1 MIIKNHSLLLFLLV
15 VLGAA
20 LRLFHLD
27 YQSLWYDEL
36 HSMIPTA
43 PEATVLSIIEYTKT
57 DQPPLFFLYL
67 HFFFKAFGYNELMGR
82 LASAIIGILGIPAV
96 YLLGKE
102 VKNKQVGLFA
112 AMLASINY
120 YQIYYSQDVRF
131 YGLAFLTSA
140 LSFLFFVRVF
150 KQPNIINAVL
160 YAITTSALLYTHYY
174 GIIIFVT
181 QFILFIALAT
191 QRRESKFIAY
201 GLASGVVAALSFI
214 PWLPTVLR
222 DSNIQS
228 FWIQKPSFFFV
239 ARYFFDYVGKDYVSS
254 IIFLWLGV
262 LFVIGWKQV
271 VGADRAVLG
280 IIAGWIVLSYLIPFF
295 KSITGTPLLYIR
307 YTIVTLPA
315 WFILLA
321 VGWDQI
327 KRDKVKLAAVIIILV
342 SSLLNLTLRLNYY
355 YRVEKAQ
362 YREVTQ
368 LVKEKNEEGLPV
380 FSAFSWH
387 FNFYFKDWR
396 YRVVQLPTQ
405 GLPEKFWL
413 LQSHSEDEMAKELK
427 NLNQEFAV
435 KQTFAMHQTNAYL
448 LVRKTLTDQ

>member
-1 MIIKNHSLLLFLLV
+1 MIIKNHSLLIFLLV

-43 PEATVLSIIEYTKT
+43 PEATVSSIIEYAKT

-67 HFFFKAFGYNELMGR
+67 HFFFKVFGYNELMGR

-102 VKNKQVGLFA
+102 VKNKEVGLFA
-112 AMLASINY
+112 AMLVSINY

-131 YGLAFLTSA
+131 YGLAFFTSA

-150 KQPNIINAVL
+150 KQPNISNAVL
-160 YAITTSALLYTHYY
+160 YVITTSALLYTHYY

-181 QFILFIALAT
+181 QFILFIALAI
-191 QRRESKFIAY
+191 QKREFKFVVY
-201 GLASGVVAALSFI
+201 GLVSGVTVALSFI
-214 PWLPTVLR
+214 PWLPTVLQ

-228 FWIQKPSFFFV
+228 FWIQKPSWFFV

-254 IIFLWLGV
+254 LIFLALGV
-262 LFVIGWKQV
+262 LFVMAWKQTT
-271 VGADRAVLG
+271 GTDRAVLG
-280 IIAGWIVLSYLIPFF
+280 IIAGWIVLSYLIPFI

-321 VGWDQI
+321 VGWGEI
-327 KRDKVKLAAVIIILV
+327 KRDQLKLAAIGVILV

-355 YRVEKAQ
+355 DRIEKTQ

-368 LVKEKNEEGLPV
+368 LVKEKNERDLPV

-396 YRVVQLPTQ
+396 YSVVQLPMQ
-405 GLPEKFWL
+405 GLPERFWL
-413 LQSHSEDEMAKELK
+413 LQSNSEDEMAKELR
-427 NLNQEFAV
+427 NLEREFGV
-435 KQTFAMHQTNAYL
+435 EQSFKLHETNAYL
-448 LVRKTLTDQ
+448 LAKKP